1 MNTILQSLIKYIF
14 WFSWSIIVGGLLI
27 SGPLLAPLAF
37 KVMPV
42 TVSPEIAQYAH
53 SYASTLFTLFFVSY
67 FPLVAGAFLLIS
79 LLEQFYLRNYW
90 KEHNILAFL
99 CEIILLAGNA
109 VWLWLALKL
118 VPEME
123 SMVLNVET
131 WNSIAVREAFTSLHI
146 QSQALAEIGLILTLV
161 LPWLSKISGI
171 VLAKKRF

>member
-1 MNTILQSLIKYIF
+1 MSLILKLLLKYIF
-14 WFSWSIIVGGLLI
+14 WFSWSIIVGGMII

-79 LLEQFYLRNYW
+79 LLEQIYLRKYW
-90 KEHNILAFL
+90 KEHNILVIL

-123 SMVLNVET
+123 GMVLNVET
-131 WNSIAVREAFTSLHI
+131 WNSITVRETFTSLHI
-146 QSQALAEIGLILTLV
+146 QSQTLAEIGLSLTLV

-171 VLAKKRF
+171 GLAKT

>member
-1 MNTILQSLIKYIF
+1 MSLILKLLLKYIF
-14 WFSWSIIVGGLLI
+14 WFSWSIIVGGMII

-42 TVSPEIAQYAH
+42 TVSPEIAEYAH

-79 LLEQFYLRNYW
+79 LLEQIYLRKYW
-90 KEHNILAFL
+90 KEHNILVIL

-109 VWLWLALKL
+109 VWLWLDLKL

-123 SMVLNVET
+123 GMVLNVET
-131 WNSIAVREAFTSLHI
+131 WNSITVREAFTSLHI
-146 QSQALAEIGLILTLV
+146 QSQTLAEIGLSLTLV

-171 VLAKKRF
+171 GLAKT

>member
-1 MNTILQSLIKYIF
+1 MSLILKLLLKYIF
-14 WFSWSIIVGGLLI
+14 WFSWSIIVGGMII

-53 SYASTLFTLFFVSY
+53 SYASMLFTLFFVRY
-67 FPLVAGAFLLIS
+67 FPIVAGAFLLIS

-90 KEHNILAFL
+90 KEHNILVIL
-99 CEIILLAGNA
+99 CEFILLAGNA
-109 VWLWLALKL
+109 VWLWLALTL

-123 SMVLNVET
+123 GMVLNVET
-131 WNSIAVREAFTSLHI
+131 WNSITVREAFTSLHI
-146 QSQALAEIGLILTLV
+146 QSQTLAEIGLSLTLV

-171 VLAKKRF
+171 GLAKT

>member
-1 MNTILQSLIKYIF
+1 
-14 WFSWSIIVGGLLI
+14 
-27 SGPLLAPLAF
+27 
-37 KVMPV
+37 MPV

-79 LLEQFYLRNYW
+79 LLEQIYLRNYW
-90 KEHNILAFL
+90 KEHNILVIL

-123 SMVLNVET
+123 GMVLNVET
-131 WNSIAVREAFTSLHI
+131 WNSITVRETFTSLHI
-146 QSQALAEIGLILTLV
+146 QCQTLAEIGLSLTLV

-171 VLAKKRF
+171 GLAKT

>member
-1 MNTILQSLIKYIF
+1 M
-14 WFSWSIIVGGLLI
+14 LI

-42 TVSPEIAQYAH
+42 IVSPEIAQYAH
-53 SYASTLFTLFFVSY
+53 SYASMLFTLFFVSY
-67 FPLVAGAFLLIS
+67 LPIVAGAFLLIS

-90 KEHNILAFL
+90 KEHNILVILF
-99 CEIILLAGNA
+99 EIMLLAGNA
-109 VWLWLALKL
+109 IWLWLALKL

-123 SMVLNVET
+123 GMVLNVET

-146 QSQALAEIGLILTLV
+146 QCQTLAEIGLSLTLV

-171 VLAKKRF
+171 GLAKT

>member
-1 MNTILQSLIKYIF
+1 MSLVLKSLLKYIF
-14 WFSWSIIVGGLLI
+14 WFSWSIIVGGMII

-90 KEHNILAFL
+90 KEHNILVILF
-99 CEIILLAGNA
+99 EIMLLAGNA
-109 VWLWLALKL
+109 ICLWLALKL

-123 SMVLNVET
+123 GMVLNVET

-146 QSQALAEIGLILTLV
+146 QCQTLAEIGLSLTLV

-171 VLAKKRF
+171 GLAKT

>member
-1 MNTILQSLIKYIF
+1 MI
-14 WFSWSIIVGGLLI
+14 I

-79 LLEQFYLRNYW
+79 LLEQIYLRNYW
-90 KEHNILAFL
+90 KEHNILVIL

-123 SMVLNVET
+123 GMVLNVET
-131 WNSIAVREAFTSLHI
+131 WNSIAVREAFTNLHI
-146 QSQALAEIGLILTLV
+146 QCQTLAEIGLSLTLV

-171 VLAKKRF
+171 GLAKT

>member
-1 MNTILQSLIKYIF
+1 MLIT
-14 WFSWSIIVGGLLI
+14 
-27 SGPLLAPLAF
+27 GPLLAPLAF

-79 LLEQFYLRNYW
+79 LLEQIYLRNYW
-90 KEHNILAFL
+90 KEHNILVIL

-123 SMVLNVET
+123 GMVLNVET
-131 WNSIAVREAFTSLHI
+131 WNSITVRETFTSLHI
-146 QSQALAEIGLILTLV
+146 QSQTLAEIGLSLTLV

-171 VLAKKRF
+171 GLAKT

>member
-1 MNTILQSLIKYIF
+1 MSLILKSLLKYIF
-14 WFSWSIIVGGLLI
+14 WFSWSIIVGGMII

-79 LLEQFYLRNYW
+79 LLEQIYLRNYW
-90 KEHNILAFL
+90 KEHNILVILF
-99 CEIILLAGNA
+99 EIMLLAGNA
-109 VWLWLALKL
+109 IWLWLALKL

-123 SMVLNVET
+123 GMVLNVET

-146 QSQALAEIGLILTLV
+146 QCQTLAEIGLSLTLV
-161 LPWLSKISGI
+161 LPWLSIISGI
-171 VLAKKRF
+171 GLAKT

>member
-1 MNTILQSLIKYIF
+1 MNLILKSLQKYIF
-14 WFSWSIIVGGLLI
+14 WFSWSVIVGGMII

-53 SYASTLFTLFFVSY
+53 SYASMLFTLFFVSY
-67 FPLVAGAFLLIS
+67 LPIVAGAFLLIS
-79 LLEQFYLRNYW
+79 LLEQIYLRKYW
-90 KEHNILAFL
+90 KEHNILVIL

-123 SMVLNVET
+123 GMVLNVET
-131 WNSIAVREAFTSLHI
+131 WNSITVREAFTSLHI
-146 QSQALAEIGLILTLV
+146 QSQTLAEIGLSLTLV

-171 VLAKKRF
+171 GLAKT

>member
-1 MNTILQSLIKYIF
+1 MNSILQALIKYIF
-14 WFSWSIIVGGLLI
+14 WLSWSIIVGGMLI
-27 SGPLLAPLAF
+27 AGPVLAPLAF
-37 KVMPV
+37 KIMPL

-79 LLEQFYLRNYW
+79 LLEQFYIRAYW
-90 KEHNILAFL
+90 KQNRILAIL
-99 CEIILLAGNA
+99 CEFILLAGNA
-109 VWLWLALKL
+109 IWLWLALTL

-146 QSQALAEIGLILTLV
+146 QSQTFAEIGLSLTLV
-161 LPWLSKISGI
+161 LPWLSKLSGMC
-171 VLAKKRF
+171 LAKT

>member
-1 MNTILQSLIKYIF
+1 MSLILKSLLKYIF
-14 WFSWSIIVGGLLI
+14 WFSWSIIVGGMII

-42 TVSPEIAQYAH
+42 TVSPEIAQ
-53 SYASTLFTLFFVSY
+53 YASTLFTLFFVSY

-79 LLEQFYLRNYW
+79 LLEQIYLRNYW
-90 KEHNILAFL
+90 KEHNILVIL

-123 SMVLNVET
+123 GMVLNVET
-131 WNSIAVREAFTSLHI
+131 WNSITVREAFTSLHI
-146 QSQALAEIGLILTLV
+146 QSQTLAEIGLSLTLV

-171 VLAKKRF
+171 GLAKT

>member
-1 MNTILQSLIKYIF
+1 MECNCRWNDYFRTF
-14 WFSWSIIVGGLLI
+14 
-27 SGPLLAPLAF
+27 LAPLAF

-79 LLEQFYLRNYW
+79 LLEQIYLRNYW
-90 KEHNILAFL
+90 KEHNILVIL

-123 SMVLNVET
+123 GMVLNLET
-131 WNSIAVREAFTSLHI
+131 WNSTTVRKAFTSLHI
-146 QSQALAEIGLILTLV
+146 QCKALAEIGLSLTLF

-171 VLAKKRF
+171 SLA

>member
-1 MNTILQSLIKYIF
+1 MSKLTNSLLKFIF
-14 WFSWSIIVGGLLI
+14 WFSWSIIVGGMLI

-79 LLEQFYLRNYW
+79 LLEQIYLRKYW
-90 KEHNILAFL
+90 KEHNILVIL

-123 SMVLNVET
+123 GMVLNVET
-131 WNSIAVREAFTSLHI
+131 WNSITVRETFTSLHI
-146 QSQALAEIGLILTLV
+146 QSQTLAEIGLSLTLV

-171 VLAKKRF
+171 GLAKT

>member
-1 MNTILQSLIKYIF
+1 MSLILKLLLKYIF
-14 WFSWSIIVGGLLI
+14 SFSWSIIVGGMII

-53 SYASTLFTLFFVSY
+53 SYASMLFTLFFVSY

-79 LLEQFYLRNYW
+79 LLEQIYLRKYW
-90 KEHNILAFL
+90 KEHNILVIL

-123 SMVLNVET
+123 GMVLNVET
-131 WNSIAVREAFTSLHI
+131 WNSITVREAFTSLHI
-146 QSQALAEIGLILTLV
+146 QSQTLAEIGLSLTLV

-171 VLAKKRF
+171 GLAKT

>member
-1 MNTILQSLIKYIF
+1 MSLILKSLLKYIF
-14 WFSWSIIVGGLLI
+14 WFSWSIIVGGMII

-79 LLEQFYLRNYW
+79 LLEQIYLRKYW
-90 KEHNILAFL
+90 KEHNILVIL
-99 CEIILLAGNA
+99 CEFILLAGNA

-123 SMVLNVET
+123 GMVLNVET
-131 WNSIAVREAFTSLHI
+131 WNSITVRETFTSLHI
-146 QSQALAEIGLILTLV
+146 QSQTLAEIGLSLTLV

-171 VLAKKRF
+171 GLAKT